1 MKRFLSSACI
11 ASLLVSPAASEEAPG
26 PAKAPP
32 AAEASPGGAPQAPA
46 ALPRG
51 VVARVNGRDV
61 TLDEYVNYLLAS
73 LGRSRLD
80 EYVNRLLVE
89 EKAKASGVAL
99 EPAEVE
105 AAVQETIERTIKS
118 QYRGDRDVYAEALRR
133 RHRSLEEEVARLRQE
148 LYYDMLL
155 ERWIVRSRKVSE
167 ADVARRFEEVYGEG
181 GVQYVLRHVLV
192 STRPRAVSEE
202 GHGGAEAAGFARR
215 TPKEARE
222 RAEEARREVL
232 RGVPFSEVV
241 RKYSDDPYTRRAE
254 GRIPRYRAKMFGESF
269 HAAVE
274 RLTPENRV
282 SEVVESPRGYHVIEL
297 VEKRTTKLE
306 DVRAEIESWLKTAP
320 PSARERQEALRGIRE
335 AAKIEGLD

>member
-1 MKRFLSSACI
+1 MKRFLCSVPLAF
-11 ASLLVSPAASEEAPG
+11 LLVSPAAPEETVGPREAAPD
-26 PAKAPP
+26 AKA
-32 AAEASPGGAPQAPA
+32 APGGAPGAPA
-46 ALPRG
+46 ALPQG

-61 TLDEYVNYLLAS
+61 ALEEYVNYLLAS
-73 LGRSRLD
+73 IGRSRLD

-89 EKAKASGVAL
+89 EKAKASGVSL
-99 EPAEVE
+99 DPAEVE

-118 QYRGDRDVYAEALRR
+118 QYRDDRAAYLEALRR

-148 LYYDMLL
+148 LYYDRLL
-155 ERWIVRSRKVSE
+155 ERLIVQSRKVSE
-167 ADVARRFEEVYGEG
+167 ADVMRRFEELYGEG
-181 GVQYVLRHVLV
+181 GVQYALRHVLV
-192 STRPRAVSEE
+192 STRPRATSDE
-202 GHGGAEAAGFARR
+202 GEGGAEAAGLARR

-241 RKYSDDPYTRRAE
+241 RKYSDDLYTRRAE

-274 RLTPENRV
+274 RLTSENRV
-282 SEVVESPRGYHVIEL
+282 SDVVESPRGYHVIEL
-297 VEKRTTKLE
+297 VERRATKLE
-306 DVRAEIESWLKTAP
+306 DVRAEIESWLKTSP
-320 PSARERQEALRGIRE
+320 PSARERQETLRALRE